1 MIAAISWS
9 GGKDGW
15 LALLRAR
22 AGGIDVRYALTMVD
36 ESGARSRSHALPPDL
51 IAQQARALG
60 LEPVTAQAAWQDY
73 ETCLISALRGLAER
87 GVAAVVFGD
96 IDIASHRAF
105 EENVCAAAELT
116 AVLPLWQQN
125 RTALVEEMFARGV
138 EAVVVTTDDRFLD
151 AHYCGRRFDRA
162 FVASLPAGVD
172 PCGENGEFHTF
183 VTGGEGFA
191 AALPIAQ
198 APAYAHAVS
207 FAGATAGYHFAP
219 LQIAVRG

>member
-22 AGGIDVRYALTMVD
+22 ATGIDVRYALTMVD

-60 LEPVTAQAAWQDY
+60 LEPVTAQAAWRDY
-73 ETCLISALRGLAER
+73 ETCLISALRGLAGR
-87 GVAAVVFGD
+87 GVTHVVFGD

-105 EENVCAAAELT
+105 EENVCAAAGVM
-116 AVLPLWQQN
+116 AVLPLWQQD
-125 RTALVEEMFARGV
+125 RAALVEEMFARGL

-162 FVASLPAGVD
+162 FIASLPTGVD

-183 VTGGEGFA
+183 VTGGEGFNA
-191 AALPIAQ
+191 TLQLAQ
-198 APAYAHAVS
+198 AAAYAHAVN
-207 FAGATAGYHFAP
+207 FEGGVAGYHFAP
-219 LQIAVRG
+219 LQIAT